1 VTENA
6 CTELESGACRG
17 HHYHLQLVELI
28 DAGLIERVR
37 LGAADVAIYESSSMA
52 RRTIISA
59 IEELNAASASH
70 AERRKAGRGPDPV
83 PTVLASPDV
92 AERRQLTVMFCDLVG
107 STALSSPSS
116 WAMGYSHILA
126 FRAPM
131 SRHQPK
137 HNLRAIHAP
146 TPIR

>member
-1 VTENA
+1 MTENA

-107 STALSSPSS
+107 STALSARLDPEQSEPV
-116 WAMGYSHILA
+116 W
-126 FRAPM
+126 
-131 SRHQPK
+131 
-137 HNLRAIHAP
+137 LRFAASGVGTSERI
-146 TPIR
+146 